1 MTLLSLLGR
10 LMRYFLLRPET
21 FFLLCISL
29 ALWSYF
35 FHTDE
40 VKTIV
45 KSSRDGV
52 KMVKGKVA
60 EMVQNERL
68 GGLDVLEAEFSKTWE
83 FKSHNVAGY
92 SIQGRRD
99 HVEDRLEVLTD
110 LANKS
115 HPSIFGIFDGHG
127 GEEPTLSVAEA
138 CTMLTLKAGA
148 VQKVVGCLQPSFHGR
163 SISVTTFPCVY
174 QAFYPTPQVLDQLL
188 QSALSPIW
196 GPRPQE
202 NSQDMWQML
211 RHSRI
216 NLTLA
221 YLQDLLPGSVLKH
234 QATPLLIQVDL
245 FQATELE
252 TEAPAP
258 APALLPG
265 AEAEKGPHLE
275 LDGTPVLFLPSLLA
289 LELAAAPSAAPD
301 PERVPSAA
309 PAQVPGPELDSTG
322 PRGLLGFPP
331 QAPVTA
337 AESAPVPEASHPCR
351 VTRKKQPDGKPS
363 LMAFS
368 PRDVAEQLTAIDAEV
383 FKNVEPSECLGS
395 TWGKR
400 NRPGHENVAPT
411 VWATVV
417 QFNRVVKCVMTSCLG
432 DPNVTAR
439 GRAKVLERWI
449 EVARECRALRNISS
463 LHAVLSALQSV
474 PIHRLK
480 KTWGKVSRKS
490 YRKFKKLCDE
500 DNSLSWELLIKSSL
514 DEQEDGSWQKQPS
527 KFATLL
533 RTLQRGRK
541 RQQQKGIVPFLG
553 TMLTDL
559 IMLDTAME
567 DYVNGNEINHEK
579 KKKEHKVMMEIV
591 QLQEAAE
598 NYNLEPQ
605 ERFRA
610 WFWDMEQLSE
620 DESYSLSC
628 QLEPRC

>member
-1 MTLLSLLGR
+1 MCRQAPDASWPICRALSFQNSTQEIFEELHDG
-10 LMRYFLLRPET
+10 FDFSP
-21 FFLLCISL
+21 SL
-29 ALWSYF
+29 
-35 FHTDE
+35 
-40 VKTIV
+40 
-45 KSSRDGV
+45 
-52 KMVKGKVA
+52 VKGQEQQA
-60 EMVQNERL
+60 ASSILCRSENSTQEMFEELCV
-68 GGLDVLEAEFSKTWE
+68 GFDFSPSLVKGQEQQAT
-83 FKSHNVAGY
+83 S
-92 SIQGRRD
+92 SILCR
-99 HVEDRLEVLTD
+99 
-110 LANKS
+110 S
-115 HPSIFGIFDGHG
+115 
-127 GEEPTLSVAEA
+127 EEPTLSVAEA
-138 CTMLTLKAGA
+138 RTMLTLKAGA

-252 TEAPAP
+252 TEA
-258 APALLPG
+258 
-265 AEAEKGPHLE
+265 LE
-275 LDGTPVLFLPSLLA
+275 P
-289 LELAAAPSAAPD
+289 AAAPSAAPD

-337 AESAPVPEASHPCR
+337 ADSAPVPEASHPCR
-351 VTRKKQPDGKPS
+351 VTGKKQPDGKPS

-368 PRDVAEQLTAIDAEV
+368 PRDVAEQLTAIDA
-383 FKNVEPSECLGS
+383 
-395 TWGKR
+395 
-400 NRPGHENVAPT
+400 
-411 VWATVV
+411 
-417 QFNRVVKCVMTSCLG
+417 
-432 DPNVTAR
+432 
-439 GRAKVLERWI
+439 
-449 EVARECRALRNISS
+449 ECRALRNISS

-490 YRKFKKLCDE
+490 CRKFKKLCDE

>member
-1 MTLLSLLGR
+1 M
-10 LMRYFLLRPET
+10 
-21 FFLLCISL
+21 
-29 ALWSYF
+29 
-35 FHTDE
+35 
-40 VKTIV
+40 VKTNSTQEIFEELH
-45 KSSRDGV
+45 DGFDFSPSL
-52 KMVKGKVA
+52 VKGQEQQA
-60 EMVQNERL
+60 ASSILCWSENSTQEMFEELCV
-68 GGLDVLEAEFSKTWE
+68 GFDFSPSLVKGQEQQAT
-83 FKSHNVAGY
+83 S
-92 SIQGRRD
+92 SILCR
-99 HVEDRLEVLTD
+99 
-110 LANKS
+110 S
-115 HPSIFGIFDGHG
+115 
-127 GEEPTLSVAEA
+127 EEPTLSVAEA
-138 CTMLTLKAGA
+138 RTMRTLKAGA

-174 QAFYPTPQVLDQLL
+174 QAFYPTRPHRSWTSCSRGSLKEITGDSTADACLVPD
-188 QSALSPIW
+188 STEGTAAHAACPHAYSFRRHALSPIW
-196 GPRPQE
+196 GPPRPQE

-252 TEAPAP
+252 TEAPA
-258 APALLPG
+258 LLPG

-289 LELAAAPSAAPD
+289 LEPAAAPSAAPD

-351 VTRKKQPDGKPS
+351 VTGKKQPDGKPS

-368 PRDVAEQLTAIDAEV
+368 PREVAEQLTAIDA
-383 FKNVEPSECLGS
+383 
-395 TWGKR
+395 
-400 NRPGHENVAPT
+400 
-411 VWATVV
+411 
-417 QFNRVVKCVMTSCLG
+417 
-432 DPNVTAR
+432 
-439 GRAKVLERWI
+439 
-449 EVARECRALRNISS
+449 
-463 LHAVLSALQSV
+463 
-474 PIHRLK
+474 
-480 KTWGKVSRKS
+480 
-490 YRKFKKLCDE
+490 
-500 DNSLSWELLIKSSL
+500 
-514 DEQEDGSWQKQPS
+514 KQPS

-541 RQQQKGIVPFLG
+541 RQQQQGIVPFLG

-610 WFWDMEQLSE
+610 WFWDMQQLSE

>member
-1 MTLLSLLGR
+1 MFTCCVPVFRGSR
-10 LMRYFLLRPET
+10 LRKAQSVR
-21 FFLLCISL
+21 LLCCCGHRIKPHGQFGRRYPKNSTQEIFEELHDGFDFSPSL
-29 ALWSYF
+29 
-35 FHTDE
+35 
-40 VKTIV
+40 
-45 KSSRDGV
+45 
-52 KMVKGKVA
+52 VKGQEQQA
-60 EMVQNERL
+60 ASSILCRSENSTQEMFEELCV
-68 GGLDVLEAEFSKTWE
+68 GFDFSPSLVKGQEQQAT
-83 FKSHNVAGY
+83 S
-92 SIQGRRD
+92 SILCR
-99 HVEDRLEVLTD
+99 
-110 LANKS
+110 S
-115 HPSIFGIFDGHG
+115 
-127 GEEPTLSVAEA
+127 EEPTLSMAEA
-138 CTMLTLKAGA
+138 RTMLTLKAGA
-148 VQKVVGCLQPSFHGR
+148 VQKVVGCLQPSFHGI

-289 LELAAAPSAAPD
+289 LEPAAAPSAAPD

-309 PAQVPGPELDSTG
+309 PAQVPGPELDSMG

-351 VTRKKQPDGKPS
+351 VTGKKQPDGKPS

-368 PRDVAEQLTAIDAEV
+368 PRDVAEQLTAIDV
-383 FKNVEPSECLGS
+383 
-395 TWGKR
+395 
-400 NRPGHENVAPT
+400 
-411 VWATVV
+411 
-417 QFNRVVKCVMTSCLG
+417 
-432 DPNVTAR
+432 
-439 GRAKVLERWI
+439 
-449 EVARECRALRNISS
+449 ECRALRNISS

-490 YRKFKKLCDE
+490 CRKFKKLCDE

-553 TMLTDL
+553 SMLTDL

-579 KKKEHKVMMEIV
+579 KKKEHSVMIEIV

-605 ERFRA
+605 ELFRS

-620 DESYSLSC
+620 DESYILSFL
-628 QLEPRC
+628 LEPPS

>member
-1 MTLLSLLGR
+1 MFTCCVPVFRGSR
-10 LMRYFLLRPET
+10 LRKAQSVR
-21 FFLLCISL
+21 LLCCCGHRIKPHGQFGRRYPKNSTQEIFEELHDGFDFSPSL
-29 ALWSYF
+29 
-35 FHTDE
+35 
-40 VKTIV
+40 
-45 KSSRDGV
+45 
-52 KMVKGKVA
+52 VKGQEQQA
-60 EMVQNERL
+60 
-68 GGLDVLEAEFSKTWE
+68 AS
-83 FKSHNVAGY
+83 
-92 SIQGRRD
+92 SILCR
-99 HVEDRLEVLTD
+99 
-110 LANKS
+110 S
-115 HPSIFGIFDGHG
+115 
-127 GEEPTLSVAEA
+127 EEPTLSVAEA
-138 CTMLTLKAGA
+138 RTMLTLKAGA

-289 LELAAAPSAAPD
+289 LEPAAAPSAAPD

-351 VTRKKQPDGKPS
+351 VTGKKQPDGKPS

-368 PRDVAEQLTAIDAEV
+368 PRDVAEQLTAIDASGV
-383 FKNVEPSECLGS
+383 PGPPVLGALS
-395 TWGKR
+395 GRTMK
-400 NRPGHENVAPT
+400 
-411 VWATVV
+411 
-417 QFNRVVKCVMTSCLG
+417 
-432 DPNVTAR
+432 AR
-439 GRAKVLERWI
+439 G
-449 EVARECRALRNISS
+449 S
-463 LHAVLSALQSV
+463 H
-474 PIHRLK
+474 H
-480 KTWGKVSRKS
+480 
-490 YRKFKKLCDE
+490 
-500 DNSLSWELLIKSSL
+500 
-514 DEQEDGSWQKQPS
+514 
-527 KFATLL
+527 
-533 RTLQRGRK
+533 
-541 RQQQKGIVPFLG
+541 
-553 TMLTDL
+553 
-559 IMLDTAME
+559 
-567 DYVNGNEINHEK
+567 
-579 KKKEHKVMMEIV
+579 
-591 QLQEAAE
+591 AE
-598 NYNLEPQ
+598 NTSS
-605 ERFRA
+605 A
-610 WFWDMEQLSE
+610 S
-620 DESYSLSC
+620 
-628 QLEPRC
+628 

>member
-1 MTLLSLLGR
+1 MFEELCVGFDFSPSL
-10 LMRYFLLRPET
+10 
-21 FFLLCISL
+21 
-29 ALWSYF
+29 
-35 FHTDE
+35 
-40 VKTIV
+40 
-45 KSSRDGV
+45 
-52 KMVKGKVA
+52 VKGQEQQA
-60 EMVQNERL
+60 T
-68 GGLDVLEAEFSKTWE
+68 S
-83 FKSHNVAGY
+83 
-92 SIQGRRD
+92 SILCR
-99 HVEDRLEVLTD
+99 
-110 LANKS
+110 S
-115 HPSIFGIFDGHG
+115 
-127 GEEPTLSVAEA
+127 EEPTLSVAEA
-138 CTMLTLKAGA
+138 RTMLTLKAGA

-252 TEAPAP
+252 TEA
-258 APALLPG
+258 
-265 AEAEKGPHLE
+265 LE
-275 LDGTPVLFLPSLLA
+275 P
-289 LELAAAPSAAPD
+289 AAAPSAAPD

-337 AESAPVPEASHPCR
+337 ADSAPVPEASHPCR
-351 VTRKKQPDGKPS
+351 VTGKKQPDGKPS

-490 YRKFKKLCDE
+490 CRKFKKLCDE

-514 DEQEDGSWQKQPS
+514 DEQEDGKQPS

>member
-1 MTLLSLLGR
+1 MGVDYRILYISLHLVISQNTSNQSSLLR
-10 LMRYFLLRPET
+10 AVKLNSTQEMFEE
-21 FFLLCISL
+21 LCVGFDFSPSL
-29 ALWSYF
+29 
-35 FHTDE
+35 
-40 VKTIV
+40 
-45 KSSRDGV
+45 
-52 KMVKGKVA
+52 VKGQEQQA
-60 EMVQNERL
+60 T
-68 GGLDVLEAEFSKTWE
+68 S
-83 FKSHNVAGY
+83 
-92 SIQGRRD
+92 SILCR
-99 HVEDRLEVLTD
+99 
-110 LANKS
+110 S
-115 HPSIFGIFDGHG
+115 
-127 GEEPTLSVAEA
+127 EEPTLSVAEA
-138 CTMLTLKAGA
+138 RTMLTLKAGA

-252 TEAPAP
+252 TEA
-258 APALLPG
+258 
-265 AEAEKGPHLE
+265 LE
-275 LDGTPVLFLPSLLA
+275 P
-289 LELAAAPSAAPD
+289 AAAPSAAPD

-337 AESAPVPEASHPCR
+337 ADSAPVPEASHPCR
-351 VTRKKQPDGKPS
+351 VTGKKQPDGKPS

-490 YRKFKKLCDE
+490 CRKFKKLCDE
-500 DNSLSWELLIKSSL
+500 DNSLSWELLIK
-514 DEQEDGSWQKQPS
+514 KQPS

>member
-1 MTLLSLLGR
+1 MFTCCVPVFRGSR
-10 LMRYFLLRPET
+10 LRKTQSVR
-21 FFLLCISL
+21 LLCCCGHRIKPHGQFGRRYPKNSTQEVFEELHDGFDFSPSL
-29 ALWSYF
+29 
-35 FHTDE
+35 
-40 VKTIV
+40 
-45 KSSRDGV
+45 
-52 KMVKGKVA
+52 VKGQEQQA
-60 EMVQNERL
+60 ASSILCRSENSTQEMFEELCV
-68 GGLDVLEAEFSKTWE
+68 GFDFSPSLVKEQEQQAT
-83 FKSHNVAGY
+83 S
-92 SIQGRRD
+92 SILCR
-99 HVEDRLEVLTD
+99 
-110 LANKS
+110 S
-115 HPSIFGIFDGHG
+115 
-127 GEEPTLSVAEA
+127 EEPTLSVAEA
-138 CTMLTLKAGA
+138 RTMLTLKAGA

-289 LELAAAPSAAPD
+289 LEPAAAPSGAPD

-337 AESAPVPEASHPCR
+337 ADSAPVPEASHPCR
-351 VTRKKQPDGKPS
+351 VTGKKQPDGKPS

-368 PRDVAEQLTAIDAEV
+368 PRDVAEQLTAIDA
-383 FKNVEPSECLGS
+383 
-395 TWGKR
+395 
-400 NRPGHENVAPT
+400 
-411 VWATVV
+411 
-417 QFNRVVKCVMTSCLG
+417 
-432 DPNVTAR
+432 
-439 GRAKVLERWI
+439 
-449 EVARECRALRNISS
+449 ECRALRNISS

-490 YRKFKKLCDE
+490 CRKFKKLCDE

-553 TMLTDL
+553 SMLTDL

-579 KKKEHKVMMEIV
+579 KKKEHSVMIEIV

-598 NYNLEPQ
+598 NYNLETQ
-605 ERFRA
+605 ELFRS
-610 WFWDMEQLSE
+610 WFWDMDQLSE
-620 DESYSLSC
+620 DERSSREELTSSLY
-628 QLEPRC
+628 

>member
-1 MTLLSLLGR
+1 MCRQAPDASWPICRALSFQNSTQEIFEELHDG
-10 LMRYFLLRPET
+10 FDFSP
-21 FFLLCISL
+21 SL
-29 ALWSYF
+29 
-35 FHTDE
+35 
-40 VKTIV
+40 
-45 KSSRDGV
+45 
-52 KMVKGKVA
+52 VKGQEQQA
-60 EMVQNERL
+60 ASSILCRSENSTQEMFEELCV
-68 GGLDVLEAEFSKTWE
+68 GFDFSPSLVKGQEQQAT
-83 FKSHNVAGY
+83 S
-92 SIQGRRD
+92 SILCR
-99 HVEDRLEVLTD
+99 
-110 LANKS
+110 S
-115 HPSIFGIFDGHG
+115 
-127 GEEPTLSVAEA
+127 EEPTLSVAEA
-138 CTMLTLKAGA
+138 RTMLTLKAGA

-252 TEAPAP
+252 TEA
-258 APALLPG
+258 
-265 AEAEKGPHLE
+265 LE
-275 LDGTPVLFLPSLLA
+275 P
-289 LELAAAPSAAPD
+289 AAAPSAAPD

-337 AESAPVPEASHPCR
+337 ADSAPVPEASHPCR
-351 VTRKKQPDGKPS
+351 VTGKKQPDGKPS

-490 YRKFKKLCDE
+490 CRKFKKLCDE
-500 DNSLSWELLIKSSL
+500 DNSLSWELLIK
-514 DEQEDGSWQKQPS
+514 KQPS

>member
-1 MTLLSLLGR
+1 MVTPLTLCPSLS
-10 LMRYFLLRPET
+10 
-21 FFLLCISL
+21 
-29 ALWSYF
+29 
-35 FHTDE
+35 
-40 VKTIV
+40 
-45 KSSRDGV
+45 
-52 KMVKGKVA
+52 
-60 EMVQNERL
+60 
-68 GGLDVLEAEFSKTWE
+68 TWYA
-83 FKSHNVAGY
+83 K
-92 SIQGRRD
+92 
-99 HVEDRLEVLTD
+99 
-110 LANKS
+110 
-115 HPSIFGIFDGHG
+115 
-127 GEEPTLSVAEA
+127 EPTLSVAEA
-138 CTMLTLKAGA
+138 RTMLTLKAGA

-221 YLQDLLPGSVLKH
+221 YLQDLFPGSVLKH

-289 LELAAAPSAAPD
+289 LEPAAAPSGAPD

-337 AESAPVPEASHPCR
+337 ADSAPVPEASHPCR
-351 VTRKKQPDGKPS
+351 VTGKKQPDGKPS

-368 PRDVAEQLTAIDAEV
+368 PRDVAEQLTAIDA
-383 FKNVEPSECLGS
+383 
-395 TWGKR
+395 
-400 NRPGHENVAPT
+400 
-411 VWATVV
+411 
-417 QFNRVVKCVMTSCLG
+417 
-432 DPNVTAR
+432 
-439 GRAKVLERWI
+439 
-449 EVARECRALRNISS
+449 ECRALRNISS

-490 YRKFKKLCDE
+490 CRKFKKLCDE

-514 DEQEDGSWQKQPS
+514 DEQEDGVCLVHGQVGEVFVGWEAPVMAGSGGVWADPGGDAELAGGAGAAFHFGPRCQHLDS
-527 KFATLL
+527 SRLL
-533 RTLQRGRK
+533 RAWGGRAY
-541 RQQQKGIVPFLG
+541 VPS
-553 TMLTDL
+553 
-559 IMLDTAME
+559 
-567 DYVNGNEINHEK
+567 VN
-579 KKKEHKVMMEIV
+579 
-591 QLQEAAE
+591 
-598 NYNLEPQ
+598 
-605 ERFRA
+605 
-610 WFWDMEQLSE
+610 QLSVSLGSQAPTAPSVFTTSPRGGHPACPR
-620 DESYSLSC
+620 DGHCQAFPQARWTNGLPSLESEWLEHDRCLCMCDSPLALPRSLLVCPC
-628 QLEPRC
+628 QEHSPGS